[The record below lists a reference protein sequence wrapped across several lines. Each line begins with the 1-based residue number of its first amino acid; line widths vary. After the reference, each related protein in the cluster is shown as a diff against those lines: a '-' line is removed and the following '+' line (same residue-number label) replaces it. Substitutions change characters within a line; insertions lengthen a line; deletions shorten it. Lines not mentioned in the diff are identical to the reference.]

1 MKCSRHEVR
10 RPLRILGS
18 FLVGAGLLLL
28 VWALIV
34 WRWQDPFTAFYT
46 KAQQHALAS
55 SYEER
60 LAAYAPL
67 PAPKTGKPA
76 FDLAAQQ
83 RLVALQARRYRHSLR
98 VGDAL
103 GRLRVPRLGLNSVI
117 VTGTD
122 HDSLTKGPGWYTGSF
137 LPGEGRLIYIA
148 GHRTTYLAPFAEI
161 DSLRPGDR
169 VTIDVPYGTFLYQI
183 RGHAIVPA
191 DDVSRLRSHGLEV
204 LALQACHPR
213 FFATQRYI
221 AYAKPVAVTPRGGRP
236 YAPGSGTITAR
247 G

>member
-1 MKCSRHEVR
+1 MK

-28 VWALIV
+28 VWALVV
-34 WRWQDPFTAFYT
+34 WQWQDPFTAFYT

-60 LAAYAPL
+60 LAAYTPL
-67 PAPKTGKPA
+67 PVPKTGKPA
-76 FDLAAQQ
+76 FDLAAER
-83 RLVALQARRYRHSLR
+83 RLVALEARRYRRSLR
-98 VGDAL
+98 VGEAL
-103 GRLRVPRLGLNSVI
+103 GRLKVPRLGLNSVI

-122 HDSLTKGPGWYTGSF
+122 RDSLTKGPGWYTGTF
-137 LPGEGRLIYIA
+137 LPGEGRLTYIA
-148 GHRTTYLAPFAEI
+148 GHRTTYLAPFAHI

-169 VTIDVPYGTFLYQI
+169 VTIDVPYGTFVYEI

-191 DDVSRLRSHGLEV
+191 DDVSRLRSRGLEE

-213 FFATQRYI
+213 FFATHRYI
-221 AYAKPVAVTPRGGRP
+221 AYAKPVAVIPRHGRP
-236 YAPGSGTITAR
+236 YTIGAGAITAR
-247 G
+247 A